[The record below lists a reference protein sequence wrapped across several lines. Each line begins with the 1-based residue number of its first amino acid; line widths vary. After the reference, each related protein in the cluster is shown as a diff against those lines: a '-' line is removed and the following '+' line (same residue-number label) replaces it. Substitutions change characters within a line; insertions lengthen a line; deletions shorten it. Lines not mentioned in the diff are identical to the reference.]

1 MVVVVVVVVKATT
14 TTTAKK
20 KKKPFTLYYVERNIL
35 FETLLTVFLTGT
47 HVLLQDLLVFFQ
59 IISSATKEHYEIIN
73 KTIEFEFLMYIS
85 LTNREA
91 CVCVFCLF
99 VYLSIYLYI
108 YISTYLPT
116 YLSIYLSIYSLLLLL
131 PCMISLII

>member
-1 MVVVVVVVVKATT
+1 MLNV
-14 TTTAKK
+14 
-20 KKKPFTLYYVERNIL
+20 
-35 FETLLTVFLTGT
+35 TLLTVFLTGT

-59 IISSATKEHYEIIN
+59 MISSATKEHYEIIN

-99 VYLSIYLYI
+99 VYLSIYISI
-108 YISTYLPT
+108 YLSTYLPIYIAS
-116 YLSIYLSIYSLLLLL
+116 YLFTTTTTTMHDQFDYLIYCVIQ
-131 PCMISLII
+131 LIILINKMCIIVPMYSVDGMNE

>member
-1 MVVVVVVVVKATT
+1 MVVVVVVVVKATTT

-73 KTIEFEFLMYIS
+73 KTIEFEFLIYIYPCRTMK
-85 LTNREA
+85 L
-91 CVCVFCLF
+91 VCVFFVCLF
-99 VYLSIYLYI
+99 IYLSIYISI
-108 YISTYLPT
+108 YLPTYLPT
-116 YLSIYLSIYSLLLLL
+116 YYLYIYLSIHYYYYYYHA
-131 PCMISLII
+131 